1 MSVKFCPSLAMCKKI
16 MLQKKL
22 QQLLR
27 MSLDSQT
34 AFQISKD
41 VMMAPLGSDGFM
53 DSEDFPLRK
62 ALLLGQ
68 DISLA

>member
-53 DSEDFPLRK
+53 DSEDFAAEGHSEKRCFSAK
-62 ALLLGQ
+62 T
-68 DISLA
+68 